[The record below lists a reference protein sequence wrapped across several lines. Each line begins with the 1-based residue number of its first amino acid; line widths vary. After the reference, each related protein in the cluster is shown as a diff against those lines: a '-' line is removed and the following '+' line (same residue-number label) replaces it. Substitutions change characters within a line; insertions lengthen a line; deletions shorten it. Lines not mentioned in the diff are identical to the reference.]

1 MMRLG
6 EYSAVFFSFNR
17 WRHGTERLLNNP
29 SGGGSLS
36 LLQVA
41 AFWKSAQKLKG
52 QYEQVTYNRAYR
64 ANRESYT
71 SIRGLRCKAEFF
83 AQGSSSAM
91 EI

>member
-41 AFWKSAQKLKG
+41 AFLKSAQKLKG
-52 QYEQVTYNRAYR
+52 PYEQVTYNCAYR
-64 ANRESYT
+64 VNRESHT
-71 SIRGLRCKAEFF
+71 SIRGVGCQVEFLPRVQF
-83 AQGSSSAM
+83 RM